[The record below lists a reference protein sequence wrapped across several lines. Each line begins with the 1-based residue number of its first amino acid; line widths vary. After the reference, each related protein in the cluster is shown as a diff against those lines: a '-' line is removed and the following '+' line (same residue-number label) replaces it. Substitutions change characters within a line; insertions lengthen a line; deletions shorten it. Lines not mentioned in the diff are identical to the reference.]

1 MPIPFHGQGAAD
13 QLLSTD
19 RGLGAGMSPG
29 PAPFHRIPPGT
40 GKGMAA
46 AASAQAVGDGRQ
58 RGASTAAENASGQPA
73 WEAVIGLETHV
84 QLGTAS
90 KIFTAASTSFGDD
103 PNTHIDPVVCGL
115 PGTLPVLN
123 QKVLEYAVKAAMALN
138 LKIAEHSKFDRKQYF
153 YPDLPKNYQISQYDE
168 PIAEDGWI
176 EVEVAEKGKDTYLKT
191 IGIERLHMEE
201 DAGKLVHAGSDRL
214 AGSTHSLVDYNRAGV
229 ALAEIVSKPD
239 LRTGREAA
247 EYASEIRRIMRYLG
261 VSDGNM
267 QEGSLRCDVNIS
279 VRRGPDAPFGTK
291 VEIKNMNSFSAIQ
304 KACEYEI
311 QRQIKAYEA
320 GEPVVQETRLW
331 DEGKQLTKS
340 MRSKEGASDYRYF
353 PDPDLGP
360 IEVSAARREA
370 WRAELPEL
378 PAQKRHR
385 YAEQLGLSIYDARV
399 LTDERPMAEYFE
411 AVVAAGAE
419 AKAAANW
426 ICGDIAAHVN
436 ANRLSYSD
444 LPFRPAQLAEMVQL
458 IEGGTISGKIAK
470 EILAELL
477 EQGGSPKTIVE
488 QRGLG
493 MISDPEAIAAIVEQ
507 LLAAHPEEVEAFR
520 GGKTKLQ
527 GFFVGQLMKQT
538 GGKADPK
545 LANQILNQ
553 KLKG

>member
-1 MPIPFHGQGAAD
+1 MPAIRVFP
-13 QLLSTD
+13 SW
-19 RGLGAGMSPG
+19 RGSVW
-29 PAPFHRIPPGT
+29 FHRIRSS
-40 GKGMAA
+40 
-46 AASAQAVGDGRQ
+46 ASYGVSMGDAGNQ
-58 RGASTAAENASGQPA
+58 GA

-84 QLGTAS
+84 QLGTES
-90 KIFTAASTSFGDD
+90 KIFTSASTSYGSD

-138 LKIAEHSKFDRKQYF
+138 LSIAERSKFDRKQYF

-168 PIAEDGWI
+168 PIAEEGWI
-176 EVEVAEKGKDTYLKT
+176 EVEVAEKGKETYLKT

-311 QRQIKAYEA
+311 KRQVKAIEA
-320 GEPVVQETRLW
+320 GEAIVQETRLW
-331 DEGKQLTKS
+331 DEGKQLTRS

-360 IEVSAARREA
+360 IEVSADQREA

-378 PAQKRHR
+378 PAVKRHR
-385 YAEQLGLSIYDARV
+385 YADELGLSQYDARV
-399 LTDERPMAEYFE
+399 LTDERGMADYFE
-411 AVVAAGAE
+411 AAVASGVD
-419 AKAAANW
+419 AKLTANW
-426 ICGDIAAHVN
+426 ITGDIAAYVN
-436 ANRLSYSD
+436 SKRLSYGD
-444 LPFRPAQLAEMVQL
+444 LALRPEQLSELVEL
-458 IEGGTISGKIAK
+458 IEAGTISGKIGK
-470 EILAELL
+470 EILPELL
-477 EQGGSPKTIVE
+477 EKGGSAKALVE
-488 QRGLG
+488 ERGLG
-493 MISDPEAIAAIVEQ
+493 MISDAAVLEVMVEE
-507 LLAAHPEEVEAFR
+507 LLAAHPGEVEAYR
-520 GGKTKLQ
+520 GGKT
-527 GFFVGQLMKQT
+527 
-538 GGKADPK
+538 
-545 LANQILNQ
+545 
-553 KLKG
+553 

>member
-1 MPIPFHGQGAAD
+1 M
-13 QLLSTD
+13 
-19 RGLGAGMSPG
+19 
-29 PAPFHRIPPGT
+29 
-40 GKGMAA
+40 
-46 AASAQAVGDGRQ
+46 ASAIGHEG
-58 RGASTAAENASGQPA
+58 

-84 QLGTAS
+84 QLATAS
-90 KIFTAASTSFGDD
+90 KIFSAASTNFGDE
-103 PNTHIDPVVCGL
+103 PNTHIDPVVLGL

-123 QKVLEYAVKAAMALN
+123 QKVLEYAVKASLALN
-138 LKIAEHSKFDRKQYF
+138 LQVAEHCKFDRKQYF
-153 YPDLPKNYQISQYDE
+153 YPDLPKNYQISQYDR
-168 PIAEDGWI
+168 PIAEEGWI
-176 EVEVAEKGKDTYLKT
+176 EVEVAEKGKDTYLKR

-279 VRRGPDAPFGTK
+279 VRRGPDEPFGVK

-304 KACEYEI
+304 RACDHEI
-311 QRQIKAYEA
+311 ARQIKAIEA
-320 GEPVVQETRLW
+320 GEPIAQETRLW

-353 PDPDLGP
+353 PEPDLGP
-360 IEVSAARREA
+360 IEVTPQRREA

-378 PAQKRHR
+378 PAAKRHR

-399 LTDERPMAEYFE
+399 LTEERPMAEYFE
-411 AVVAAGAE
+411 AVVAAGADP
-419 AKAAANW
+419 KGAANW
-426 ICGDIAAHVN
+426 ITGDIAAHVN
-436 ANRLSYSD
+436 AHRLAYGD
-444 LPFRPAQLAEMVQL
+444 LPLRPQQLAELVRL

-470 EILAELL
+470 EILPELL
-477 EQGGSPKTIVE
+477 EQGGSPAAIVE
-488 QRGLG
+488 ERGLG
-493 MISDPEAIAAIVEQ
+493 MISDPAAITAIVED
-507 LLAAHPEEVEAFR
+507 LLNGHPEEVEAFR

-527 GFFVGQLMKQT
+527 GFFVGQLMKRT

-545 LANQILNQ
+545 LANQILVA

>member
-1 MPIPFHGQGAAD
+1 
-13 QLLSTD
+13 
-19 RGLGAGMSPG
+19 
-29 PAPFHRIPPGT
+29 
-40 GKGMAA
+40 MAEA
-46 AASAQAVGDGRQ
+46 KEQA
-58 RGASTAAENASGQPA
+58 A

-123 QKVLEYAVKAAMALN
+123 QKVLEYAVKASLALN
-138 LKIAEHSKFDRKQYF
+138 LQVAEHSKFDRKQYF
-153 YPDLPKNYQISQYDE
+153 YPDLPKNYQISQYDQ

-176 EVEVAEKGKDTYLKT
+176 EVEVAEKGKETYLKKV
-191 IGIERLHMEE
+191 GIERLHMEE

-279 VRRGPDAPFGTK
+279 VRRGPDAPFGVK

-304 KACEYEI
+304 KAIDFEI
-311 QRQIKAYEA
+311 ARQIKAYEA

-360 IEVSAARREA
+360 IEVSPAQRES
-370 WRAELPEL
+370 WRTELPEL
-378 PAQKRHR
+378 PAAKRHR
-385 YAEQLGLSIYDARV
+385 YAESLGLSIYDARV
-399 LTDERPMAEYFE
+399 LTDERSMAEYFE
-411 AVVAAGAE
+411 AAVAAGGDP
-419 AKAAANW
+419 KAVANW
-426 ICGDIAAHVN
+426 VTGDIAAHVN
-436 ANRLSYSD
+436 ANRLSIAE
-444 LPFRPAQLAEMVQL
+444 LPLGPAQLAEMVQL
-458 IEGGTISGKIAK
+458 IEAGTISGKIAK
-470 EILAELL
+470 DLLPELL
-477 EQGGSPKTIVE
+477 EKGGSVAAIVE
-488 QRGLG
+488 SRGLG
-493 MISDPEAIAAIVEQ
+493 MISDPAAIAAIVAE

-527 GFFVGQLMKQT
+527 GFFVGQLMKRT
-538 GGKADPK
+538 AGRADPK
-545 LANQILNQ
+545 LANRILSEQ
-553 KLKG
+553 LKG